1 MRRKELVGPIYS
13 SGRIADER
21 VHHFTQG
28 YTAPLSAE
36 QKAEKMRLVKKFF
49 HQQQKGAEV
58 LQQKVVAKAERLQQQ
73 FEVMVVDRT
82 PTIHDDMTI
91 YRREIARI

>member
-1 MRRKELVGPIYS
+1 MCRKELVGPIYS
-13 SGRIADER
+13 TGRIADER

-73 FEVMVVDRT
+73 FEVMVVVSDCLNV
-82 PTIHDDMTI
+82 
-91 YRREIARI
+91 